1 MKSIVE
7 KLLNDTIFL
16 ASYNEMNAN
25 YTVQY
30 NKVLSNCILG
40 FTHKKQNIRTA
51 LFSNAQMKGLIPGSF
66 LHSTKINKHGM
77 IIDINISII
86 LWRQDWNVMIQC
98 HWTNAFNSTS
108 VIKHAWE
115 RKMSSRWLS
124 RLLQGVSLTF
134 PSNVLTSSTT
144 VSIYNESPEKRER
157 LNPSS
162 RGENAFSCFGLD
174 GGEKEPLLARL
185 LPSLPKLG
193 VGDSLGVVG
202 NTSSTK

>member
-16 ASYNEMNAN
+16 ASNNEMNAN

-77 IIDINISII
+77 IIDINILII
-86 LWRQDWNVMIQC
+86 L
-98 HWTNAFNSTS
+98 
-108 VIKHAWE
+108 
-115 RKMSSRWLS
+115 
-124 RLLQGVSLTF
+124 
-134 PSNVLTSSTT
+134 
-144 VSIYNESPEKRER
+144 
-157 LNPSS
+157 
-162 RGENAFSCFGLD
+162 
-174 GGEKEPLLARL
+174 
-185 LPSLPKLG
+185 
-193 VGDSLGVVG
+193 
-202 NTSSTK
+202 